1 MQDRK
6 QNFRFPLARFA
17 GIAGI
22 ILLIGGGTAWW
33 AKSSLEKADQRPV
46 SKNPPLETPATPT
59 TPTTPKSEP
68 VTQPQQEQINIAWLD
83 TAGTNVKLVGKTV
96 SFPQS
101 VEPQQILEAAFEQL
115 LAGPNESA
123 EYTTTIPQGTKLLSV
138 KTTEEG
144 VRVDLSQEFV
154 SGGGSAAMS
163 ARLAQVIY
171 TASSL
176 DENTPIWVSVQGQPL
191 ENLGGEGIVLSQPI
205 TRQEFDANF
214 TL

>member
-33 AKSSLEKADQRPV
+33 AKSSLEKTEQRPI
-46 SKNPPLETPATPT
+46 SKSPPLETSQ

-101 VEPQQILEAAFEQL
+101 AEPQQILEAAFEQL
-115 LAGPNESA
+115 LAGPSESA

-138 KTTEEG
+138 ETTEEG
-144 VRVDLSQEFV
+144 VKVDLSQEFV
-154 SGGGSAAMS
+154 SGGGSAGMS

-176 DENTPIWVSVQGQPL
+176 DANTPVWVSVQGQPL
-191 ENLGGEGIVLSQPI
+191 ENLGGEGIMLSQPI